1 MDFLTFPIIA
11 ILSIFGLGLYTGYDS
26 IVFDPISS
34 PKWAQEQGY
43 SPRVLTRQLTD
54 EIRAVRVGAGSRIRS
69 IDLGNEEKD
78 ESLAEIGEYFE
89 IQVLVN
95 AARKYVG
102 VVKMTISGELYDID
116 DDHVMLRMR
125 ITDRAGKVR
134 SNQFAGSRAEIPM
147 LLKQAGFE
155 TVKTVDPYIAALYV
169 RAAEQKAA
177 SPDFAKTYEM
187 IEYCFTA
194 MPEAEQPLIFNLWGR
209 TLFLQKKYEEAITVF
224 GRATELDPTLSL
236 PYLNIGQS
244 LNRLGRSLE
253 ALDMLAV
260 AARLEPQAVLIREER
275 ATAYEALGRPEDAI
289 AELSVGTELAPDNP
303 AIHARLGRLLMAAG
317 RTDEASAA
325 LRRALRL
332 APTDRSISGDLEKA
346 TKPRQT

>member
-1 MDFLTFPIIA
+1 MDFITFPLIA

-54 EIRAVRVGAGSRIRS
+54 EIRAVRVGAGSRLRS
-69 IDLGNEEKD
+69 IDLGNEDKD

-102 VVKMTISGELYDID
+102 VVKMTISGELFDVD
-116 DDHVMLRMR
+116 DEHVMLRIR

-134 SNQFAGSRAEIPM
+134 SNQFTGARTDLPL

-169 RAAEQKAA
+169 RATEQKSA
-177 SPDFAKTYEM
+177 SVDFAKTYEM
-187 IEYCFTA
+187 IEHCFSA
-194 MPEAEQPLIFNLWGR
+194 MPESEQPLIFNLWGR
-209 TLFLQKKYEEAITVF
+209 TLFLQKKYEEAIAIF

-244 LNRLGRSLE
+244 LNRLNRPLE
-253 ALDMLAV
+253 ALDMLEIAG
-260 AARLEPQAVLIREER
+260 RLEPNAVMIREER
-275 ATAYEALGRPEDAI
+275 ATAYEAMGRPEDAI
-289 AELSVGTELAPDNP
+289 AELSLGTELAPDNP
-303 AIHARLGRLLMAAG
+303 TLHARLGRLLMASG

-325 LRRALRL
+325 LRKALRL

-346 TKPRQT
+346 MKPRQT

>member
-34 PKWAQEQGY
+34 PKWAQDQGY

-54 EIRAVRVGAGSRIRS
+54 EMRAIRLGAGSVIRN

-89 IQVLVN
+89 IQVLIN

-102 VVKMTISGELYDID
+102 VVRMTVSGELYDVD
-116 DDHVMLRMR
+116 KDNVTLRIR

-134 SNQFAGSRAEIPM
+134 TSYFTGPRNDVPQ
-147 LLKQAGFE
+147 LLRQAGFE
-155 TVKTVDPYIAALYV
+155 TVKAVDPYIAALYV
-169 RAAEQKAA
+169 RATEQK
-177 SPDFAKTYEM
+177 SGSTDFSRTHQM

-194 MPEAEQPLIFNLWGR
+194 MPVKEQPLIYNLWGR
-209 TLFLQKKYEEAITVF
+209 TLFLQQKYEEAITVF
-224 GRATELDPTLSL
+224 GRAIEVDPTLSL

-244 LNRLGRSLE
+244 LNRLGRPLE
-253 ALDMLAV
+253 ALDMLEV
-260 AARLEPQAVLIREER
+260 AARLEPMASLIREER
-275 ATAYEALGRPEDAI
+275 ATAFEALGRPDDAI
-289 AELSVGTELAPDNP
+289 SELTVGTELAPENP
-303 AIHARLGRLLMAAG
+303 RLHARLGRLLMASG
-317 RTDEASAA
+317 RSDEASAA

-332 APTDRSISGDLEKA
+332 APTDRSISSDLEKA
-346 TKPRQT
+346 MKPRQT

>member
-125 ITDRAGKVR
+125 ITDRAGKAR

-147 LLKQAGFE
+147 LLKQAGF
-155 TVKTVDPYIAALYV
+155 
-169 RAAEQKAA
+169 
-177 SPDFAKTYEM
+177 
-187 IEYCFTA
+187 
-194 MPEAEQPLIFNLWGR
+194 
-209 TLFLQKKYEEAITVF
+209 
-224 GRATELDPTLSL
+224 
-236 PYLNIGQS
+236 
-244 LNRLGRSLE
+244 
-253 ALDMLAV
+253 
-260 AARLEPQAVLIREER
+260 
-275 ATAYEALGRPEDAI
+275 
-289 AELSVGTELAPDNP
+289 
-303 AIHARLGRLLMAAG
+303 
-317 RTDEASAA
+317 
-325 LRRALRL
+325 
-332 APTDRSISGDLEKA
+332 
-346 TKPRQT
+346 

>member
-1 MDFLTFPIIA
+1 MDFITFPLIA
-11 ILSIFGLGLYTGYDS
+11 IMSIFGLGLYTGYDS
-26 IVFDPISS
+26 VVFDPISA

-54 EIRAVRVGAGSRIRS
+54 EIRAVRMGAGSRLRS
-69 IDLGNEEKD
+69 IDLGNEDKD

-116 DDHVMLRMR
+116 DDHVMLRIR

-134 SNQFAGSRAEIPM
+134 ANQFTGTRAEVPA
-147 LLKQAGFE
+147 LLRQAGFE
-155 TVKTVDPYIAALYV
+155 TVKAVDPYIAALYV
-169 RAAEQKAA
+169 RSTEQKGG
-177 SPDFAKTYEM
+177 STDFAKTLEM
-187 IEYCFTA
+187 IEYCFAA
-194 MPEAEQPLIFNLWGR
+194 MPATEQPLIYNLWGR
-209 TLFLQKKYEEAITVF
+209 TLFLQKKYEEAINIF
-224 GRATELDPTLSL
+224 GRAIEIDPTLSL

-244 LNRLGRSLE
+244 LNRLERPIE

-260 AARLEPQAVLIREER
+260 AARIEPNAVLIREER
-275 ATAYEALGRPEDAI
+275 ATSYEALGRRDDAI
-289 AELSVGTELAPDNP
+289 TELSIATEMSPDSANL
-303 AIHARLGRLLMAAG
+303 HARLGRLLMAAG
-317 RTDEASAA
+317 RTDEASSA
-325 LRRALRL
+325 LRHALRL

-346 TKPRQT
+346 MKPRQT